1 MSAFDIRRSKGFRF
15 SYRRVSI
22 YMWGVEVVE
31 VGFYTIVAR
40 VYHVKTYPM
49 RPVSERGDQL

>member
-1 MSAFDIRRSKGFRF
+1 
-15 SYRRVSI
+15 
-22 YMWGVEVVE
+22 MWGVEVVE